1 MDQQRAL
8 RLSEE
13 ATAVAEGF
21 GDPFS
26 VAMTSVQRAR
36 ILEELGRFQEALA
49 CLEAAVATFED
60 LGARWELADAT
71 AERGDARRG
80 LGELDAAEDDIRRA
94 LHISEELG
102 ELQLRSWM
110 WRSLAR
116 ISEERGDER
125 QAEDRWRRSREADE
139 WRSRA
144 IGDRATMPRH

>member
-1 MDQQRAL
+1 
-8 RLSEE
+8 LSEE
-13 ATAVAEGF
+13 ATAVAERF

-36 ILEELGRFQEALA
+36 ILEQLGRFQDALP
-49 CLEAAVATFED
+49 CLESAIATFDD

-71 AERGDARRG
+71 AERGDARLG
-80 LGELDAAEDDIRRA
+80 LGQLDAAEDDLTRA
-94 LHISEELG
+94 LRISEELG

-116 ISEERGDER
+116 ISEERRDER
-125 QAEDRWRRSREADE
+125 QAEERWRRSREADE

-144 IGDRATMPRH
+144 IRDRATMPRR